1 MGEHASRNASEPDS
15 ASLGRMRVASEPTR
29 MKPDTGG
36 EATGKHLPG
45 SPGWLGAARVERSV
59 EEPGRPCRVG
69 AKATNER
76 REDITGAAALK
87 GVGAKKRGNARG
99 AKGPY

>member
-15 ASLGRMRVASEPTR
+15 ASLGEWKVVSPPTR

-45 SPGWLGAARVERSV
+45 LPGWLGAARVERSV
-59 EEPGRPCRVG
+59 EEPGRSFRVG
-69 AKATNER
+69 AKATNVR
-76 REDITGAAALK
+76 RKDITGAAALK
-87 GVGAKKRGNARG
+87 GVGEAHTSEEAG
-99 AKGPY
+99 